1 MSHWDEV
8 MRANRLGVVRVL
20 NAVTAGTVDELD
32 LERLNNFCMIA
43 LIMQK
48 KLGEVK
54 YREAARAAE
63 IASLFRE
70 VGK

>member
-1 MSHWDEV
+1 MQ
-8 MRANRLGVVRVL
+8 ANRAGVTRVL
-20 NAVTAGTVDELD
+20 NAVRDGTVDELD

-43 LIMQK
+43 LMMQK

>member
-1 MSHWDEV
+1 MSHWDDV
-8 MRANRLGVVRVL
+8 MKANRAGVVRVL
-20 NAVTAGTVDELD
+20 DAVRAGTVDELD

-43 LIMQK
+43 LMMQK

-54 YREAARAAE
+54 YREAARTAE